1 MITPITLSK
10 LDEIKAAAAERINLR
25 RGKANNNMRE
35 ILVCSST
42 GCTSCESLE
51 VVKALKN
58 AIREKNMQDIVKVEI
73 AGCFGLCAV
82 GPIAI
87 VYPEATF
94 YTHVKVSDVEDILE
108 QHIKGGKPVERLLD
122 TENGVRKVTKK
133 DITFYNKQVF
143 IARNN
148 ADAINPEN
156 IEDYIGVNGY
166 FALGKVLT
174 SMTPQEVIATVK
186 ESGLRGRG
194 GAGFPTGLKW
204 EFAAKAANTPKYV
217 VCNADEGD
225 PGAFMD
231 RSIIESNP
239 HSIVEAMTINGY
251 AIGASMGYIYVRAE
265 YPLAGRRLEK
275 AISDAKSLGLLGK
288 NIFGKFDFDLKIKY
302 GAGAFVCGEET
313 ALLASIEGKRGEPNT
328 KPPFPAEKGL
338 FEKPTN
344 INNVETYANI
354 PQIILNGANWYK
366 SFGTATSTGTK
377 VFAVTGKINHTG
389 LVELPMGITL
399 REIIYDVCGGIPN
412 GKKLKAVQLG
422 GPSGACIPESQ
433 LDITI
438 DYNEL
443 AKADAMMGSGGIIV
457 LDEDSCM
464 VDVAKFFL
472 EFTCDESCGKCTPCR
487 IGNKRL
493 LEILTRITEGNGKE
507 EDLTKLEELSKYIK
521 NNSLCG
527 LGMSSPNPVLSTLKH
542 FRHEYESHVRDKK
555 CRAGVCKKLTSYS
568 IDKEKCKA
576 CTLCVR
582 ACPMG
587 AITGSREDKYT
598 IDESKCSKCGLCEAS
613 CKFKAIR
620 K

>member
-1 MITPITLSK
+1 MKEITLEK
-10 LDEIKAAAAERINLR
+10 LEKVKASVSDKIMLR
-25 RGKANNNMRE
+25 KGRADKDKRE

-42 GCTSCESLE
+42 GCVSCESLE
-51 VVKALKN
+51 LVKSFKKSIL
-58 AIREKNMQDIVKVEI
+58 EKGMQDTVKVDVT
-73 AGCFGLCAV
+73 GCFGLCAV
-82 GPIAI
+82 GPIVI
-87 VYPEATF
+87 VYPESTF

-122 TENGVRKVTKK
+122 TENGIRKVTKK

-143 IARNN
+143 IARKN
-148 ADAINPEN
+148 ADIICPECL
-156 IEDYIGVNGY
+156 EDYIGVDGY

-174 SMTPQEVIATVK
+174 TMTPEQVVAVIK

-204 EFAAKAANTPKYV
+204 EFAARSTGSPKYV

-239 HSIVEAMTINGY
+239 HSVVEAMIINGY
-251 AIGASMGYIYVRAE
+251 AIGANHGYVYVRAE
-265 YPLAGRRLEK
+265 YPLAGRRLQK
-275 AISDAKSLGLLGK
+275 AIEDAKAMGLLGK
-288 NIFGKFDFDLKIKY
+288 NIFGKFDFELKIKY

-354 PQIILNGANWYK
+354 PQIILNGAQWYK
-366 SFGTATSTGTK
+366 SYGTAGSTGTK

-399 REIIYDVCGGIPN
+399 REIIFDVCGGIPN

-433 LDITI
+433 LDTII
-438 DYNEL
+438 DYEVL
-443 AKADAMMGSGGIIV
+443 AKAGAMMGSGGIIV

-493 LEILTRITEGNGKE
+493 LETLTRITEGKGKE
-507 EDLTKLEELSKYIK
+507 EDLAKLEELSNYIK

-527 LGMSSPNPVLSTLKH
+527 LGMTSPNPVLSTLKH

-555 CRAGVCKKLTSYS
+555 CKAGVCKNLTTYS
-568 IDKEKCKA
+568 IDKEKCKG

-582 ACPMG
+582 ACPVG
-587 AITGSREDKYT
+587 AITGSREEKFT
-598 IDESKCSKCGLCEAS
+598 IDTNKCSKCGLCAS
-613 CKFKAIR
+613 TCKFKAIN